1 MKTVSELC
9 KQIKGIYNVEG
20 NVETPIT
27 GIAADSREIEPGN
40 LFVCI
45 SAFTSTALPLPSRLW
60 KKAPSPS

>member
-27 GIAADSREIEPGN
+27 FP
-40 LFVCI
+40 V
-45 SAFTSTALPLPSRLW
+45 
-60 KKAPSPS
+60 